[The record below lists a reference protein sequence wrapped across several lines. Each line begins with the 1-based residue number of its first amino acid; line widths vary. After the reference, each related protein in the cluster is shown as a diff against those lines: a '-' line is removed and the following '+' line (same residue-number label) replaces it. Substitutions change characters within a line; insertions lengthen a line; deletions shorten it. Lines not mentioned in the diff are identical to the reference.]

1 MAETGRQIEM
11 VKSAVTAE
19 GSYDLIAEVG
29 EMRFILTT
37 EPGFFI
43 DPSMNDTIDGT
54 FRIFG
59 KATRVITSNADGISL
74 LRKTALGKFG
84 DVVGDLGSALE
95 GMQSSGFTGPVEME
109 IRGPAVQVIPIAIF
123 S

>member
-1 MAETGRQIEM
+1 MKSQIDQF
-11 VKSAVTAE
+11 KSTVTAE
-19 GSYDLIAEVG
+19 GSYDLIAELSETRIV
-29 EMRFILTT
+29 LTT
-37 EPGFFI
+37 EPEYFV

-59 KATRVITSNADGISL
+59 KATRIIPDETQEISL

-84 DVVGDLGSALE
+84 VVVGKISSTLAGMQDLGFS
-95 GMQSSGFTGPVEME
+95 GPVETE
-109 IRGPAVQVIPIAIF
+109 VKGPAMQVIPVAIF